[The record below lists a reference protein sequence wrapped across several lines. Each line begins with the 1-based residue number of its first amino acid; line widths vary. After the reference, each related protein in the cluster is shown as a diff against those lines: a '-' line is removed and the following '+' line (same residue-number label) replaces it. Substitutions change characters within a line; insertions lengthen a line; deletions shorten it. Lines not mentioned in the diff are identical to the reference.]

1 MDQINTMV
9 RSDTILRAELVRR
22 RSSAHNSDSKV
33 DPPNETKRGIT
44 MLSPR
49 EHEQLCLLAA
59 DRANEAITSVTR
71 MLDDDE
77 QALRL
82 KIMVLMALH
91 DTTTLQMVETARL
104 PDGTEPSFDDCHTRI
119 LKAVISGNIA
129 DAISDLEYPRP
140 LQ

>member
-1 MDQINTMV
+1 MHTTQTV
-9 RSDTILRAELVRR
+9 KLTHQR
-22 RSSAHNSDSKV
+22 
-33 DPPNETKRGIT
+33 ETKGIT

-82 KIMVLMALH
+82 TIIVLMALH
-91 DTTTLQMVETARL
+91 DTAALQMVETARL
-104 PDGTEPSFDDCHTRI
+104 PDGTEPSFNDCHIRI
-119 LKAVISGNIA
+119 LRAVISGNIA
-129 DAISDLEYPRP
+129 DAISDLEYNNARP